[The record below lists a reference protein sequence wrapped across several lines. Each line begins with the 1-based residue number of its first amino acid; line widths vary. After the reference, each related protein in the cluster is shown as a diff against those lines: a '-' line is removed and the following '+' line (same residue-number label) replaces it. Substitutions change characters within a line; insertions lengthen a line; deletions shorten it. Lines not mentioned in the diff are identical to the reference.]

1 MKALQDL
8 EKYLSKTNIAGK
20 HILLGT
26 MFDFINHSINCQLV
40 PNQDQDRWMVLLQKH
55 GERLLKGLPKEATLT
70 PDIIDQVTSFI
81 DENYML
87 DIGIGLLAEQFNI
100 TPNYFSTRHFA
111 RLFAEQFGCLPS
123 EYRDSFKHH

>member
-55 GERLLKGLPKEATLT
+55 GERLLKGLPKEATLFSIT
-70 PDIIDQVTSFI
+70 KNHPVLPCFKGVFFRESKSSRAWAWANII
-81 DENYML
+81 L
-87 DIGIGLLAEQFNI
+87 LLAGWAGRVEKPAHSQ
-100 TPNYFSTRHFA
+100 
-111 RLFAEQFGCLPS
+111 
-123 EYRDSFKHH
+123 